1 MEKQFV
7 LLGEGVGNGFVLLV
21 GVRFAVS
28 VEEVSVG
35 LVLWL
40 RTFVLLCQE

>member
-21 GVRFAVS
+21 DVRSVVS
-28 VEEVSVG
+28 VEGVSVG
-35 LVLWL
+35 LVLRL
-40 RTFVLLCQE
+40 RMFVLLCQE